1 MKQKDTAVLVPI
13 IFSAITS
20 YVIYDVLSDFWMT
33 IFNTIIYETSA
44 HEDWSF
50 LILKITPVIMCI
62 IFPFFSA
69 CSSILIINKVVIRKK
84 QIPISSFVVSL
95 VIGIIIFA
103 VTILFCAVV
112 LDVYINNFSGALI
125 LGLFENAMINIPRR
139 ILFSV
144 LVGIGELIVL
154 KSSQTTPENI
164 SMPQLVTQ
172 PVVNQANYTNTITG
186 GQTMF
191 CRNCGNMMDNNAV
204 ICVKCGAAKGN
215 GNSYCPNCGKETN
228 PNAAV
233 CLNCGCA
240 LTNTNIVAGENAKS
254 KLVAGLLAIFLG
266 GLGIH
271 NFYLGYTQKGVIQL
285 LITLLGSCLFFIGP
299 IVTAIWALVEA
310 IFIFTG
316 KINVDGKG
324 NPLKD

>member
-1 MKQKDTAVLVPI
+1 MKQKNNILLIPI

-20 YVIYDVLSDFWMT
+20 YAIYDILCAFLYTILVMDGYVEYSRFWGFVTGM
-33 IFNTIIYETSA
+33 
-44 HEDWSF
+44 
-50 LILKITPVIMCI
+50 
-62 IFPFFSA
+62 IFPFCSA
-69 CSSILIINKVVIRKK
+69 CISIIITNRIIMKEKT
-84 QIPISSFVVSL
+84 IPALPFLVSL
-95 VIGIIIFA
+95 GIAIIIFIVA
-103 VTILFCAVV
+103 KAFRIVASSLPEFDYILRRFLQNTFYSFSLGNSLLRNILFA
-112 LDVYINNFSGALI
+112 I
-125 LGLFENAMINIPRR
+125 
-139 ILFSV
+139 
-144 LVGIGELIVL
+144 LVGIGETIVL
-154 KSSQTTPENI
+154 KFLQIMPENI
-164 SMPQLVTQ
+164 SIPR

-186 GQTMF
+186 GEGMF

-204 ICVKCGAAKGN
+204 ICVKCGAAKGS

-233 CLNCGCA
+233 CLNCGYA

-254 KLVAGLLAIFLG
+254 KLVAGLLALFLG

-285 LITLLGSCLFFIGP
+285 LVTLLGSCLFFIGP
-299 IVTAIWALVEA
+299 MVTAIWALVEA

>member
-1 MKQKDTAVLVPI
+1 MKQKNNILLIPI

-20 YVIYDVLSDFWMT
+20 YVIYDVLSAFWET
-33 IFNTIIYETSA
+33 IYMIVAYEYNTFYLIIN
-44 HEDWSF
+44 
-50 LILKITPVIMCI
+50 KIAPFIMYI

-69 CSSILIINKVVIRKK
+69 CGSILIINKIVIRKK
-84 QIPISSFVVSL
+84 QIPISSFVISL
-95 VIGIIIFA
+95 MIGIIIFI
-103 VTILFCAVV
+103 VTKLFCA
-112 LDVYINNFSGALI
+112 IFQPA
-125 LGLFENAMINIPRR
+125 NIHNLTVSQIAIAFGYAKVSTPRN

-144 LVGIGELIVL
+144 LVGIGEFIIL
-154 KSSQTTPENI
+154 KFSQITPENI
-164 SMPQLVTQ
+164 PMPQSVAQ
-172 PVVNQANYTNTITG
+172 PIDNPTNSINTITG
-186 GQTMF
+186 GIKTMF
-191 CRNCGNMMDNNAV
+191 CRNCGNEMDDNAV
-204 ICVKCGAAKGN
+204 VCVKCGAAKGS

-233 CLNCGCA
+233 CLNCGYA

-254 KLVAGLLAIFLG
+254 KLVAGLLALFLG
-266 GLGIH
+266 TMGIH

>member
-1 MKQKDTAVLVPI
+1 MRQKDNIILVPI

-20 YVIYDVLSDFWMT
+20 YVIYDVLSAFWET
-33 IFNTIIYETSA
+33 IYMIVAYEYNTFYLIIN
-44 HEDWSF
+44 
-50 LILKITPVIMCI
+50 KIAPFIMCI

-69 CSSILIINKVVIRKK
+69 CSSILIINKLVIRKK

-95 VIGIIIFA
+95 VIGIIIFI
-103 VTILFCAVV
+103 VTKLFCVVVQPAYIDNSTIFQIAVPFG
-112 LDVYINNFSGALI
+112 YARAST
-125 LGLFENAMINIPRR
+125 PRN

-144 LVGIGELIVL
+144 LVGIGEFIIL
-154 KSSQTTPENI
+154 KSSQITPENI
-164 SMPQLVTQ
+164 SMPQSAAQ
-172 PVVNQANYTNTITG
+172 PVADQINFTNTTIG

-191 CRNCGNMMDNNAV
+191 CRNCGNMMGNNAV
-204 ICVKCGAAKGN
+204 VCVNCGAAKGS

-228 PNAAV
+228 PNAAF

-240 LTNTNIVAGENAKS
+240 LTNTNIVVGENAKS

-271 NFYLGYTQKGVIQL
+271 NFYLGYNQKGVIQL

-299 IVTAIWALVEA
+299 IVTGIWALIEA

-316 KINVDGKG
+316 KINVDGNG